1 MRSHTPARCQ
11 SRRRRQHV
19 IPEPHSSSCGSI
31 CQGMPLRRTNKM
43 PVRHARSEMRGRPP
57 LGRRGVVGKNG
68 STRSHNGSGSSAAA
82 IPVHATSPARIRFR
96 MFCYVLL
103 GTSSSVF
110 LGVRQSRSHV
120 TRETSDLRQFRSRML
135 SSEPSDIGLVRQHG
149 ASSQSDYPRV
159 QRSPEPLRLCRS
171 PLPL

>member
-1 MRSHTPARCQ
+1 
-11 SRRRRQHV
+11 
-19 IPEPHSSSCGSI
+19 
-31 CQGMPLRRTNKM
+31 M

-103 GTSSSVF
+103 GFHAIFAS
-110 LGVRQSRSHV
+110 LA
-120 TRETSDLRQFRSRML
+120 
-135 SSEPSDIGLVRQHG
+135 PSGKGL
-149 ASSQSDYPRV
+149 
-159 QRSPEPLRLCRS
+159 
-171 PLPL
+171 PLPGTPAR